1 MKIITEISHPALN
14 RAGKFRNPNNQI
26 FKTKDNF
33 QFLNL
38 VLWSFE
44 FVSSFVFR
52 ASNFI
57 SSLPFS
63 VLLKCPMGSR
73 GSFPLRLVDWPLKP
87 SSPNWWDKPII
98 PRQKKNP
105 FLQSA
110 SERPYGWL
118 FWLSS

>member
-38 VLWSFE
+38 VLWAFE

-57 SSLPFS
+57 SNLPFS
-63 VLLKCPMGSR
+63 VLLRCPMGSKE
-73 GSFPLRLVDWPLKP
+73 SSLLRPVYWPLKP
-87 SSPNWWDKPII
+87 SSPNWWGTPIVS
-98 PRQKKNP
+98 RQKKNP
-105 FLQSA
+105 FLRSA
-110 SERPYGWL
+110 SERPYKWL
-118 FWLSS
+118 PC